1 MDVKIENIDALNA
14 ILKVKISNEDY
25 NGSYESSLKNYKK
38 QIQLPGFR
46 KGHIPTSV
54 IKKKYG
60 PSILAEEIDKILSH
74 SIQKHIT
81 DNEIN
86 ILGNPLPKADENIN
100 FDWKNPGDFEF
111 EYEIGIAPEF
121 ELKIPGR
128 DKHTFF
134 KVKIDEK
141 LIDKQIND
149 FAKRYGKLGIV
160 DESSESDMIMASF
173 SELDKDGNIVQ
184 DGFSQSSTVSVEFV
198 DDKKSKKKLIGLKSG
213 DVIQIDPRKISKGD
227 ADMAAMLGI
236 DKERAASFSNDVQ
249 LTVNEIKRLSPANL
263 DNALFDKVFGQGEI
277 DNIESFRERVSKD
290 LEKMFVGDSDRIFK
304 KNVSD
309 ALIKKLKLSLPDKFL
324 KKWILSTNKD
334 ATKDQIEKEYD
345 QYANSLKWQLIENR
359 IIKDNAIKVD
369 SDEVVS
375 RTKELLSSQYSQYGM
390 MIPADE
396 ELSKAA
402 QNVLSN
408 KEESRKIFDMMY
420 DQKVLIFLKENLK
433 ISEKQVSY
441 DDFVKLASEM

>member
-1 MDVKIENIDALNA
+1 
-14 ILKVKISNEDY
+14 
-25 NGSYESSLKNYKK
+25 
-38 QIQLPGFR
+38 
-46 KGHIPTSV
+46 
-54 IKKKYG
+54 
-60 PSILAEEIDKILSH
+60 
-74 SIQKHIT
+74 
-81 DNEIN
+81 
-86 ILGNPLPKADENIN
+86 
-100 FDWKNPGDFEF
+100 
-111 EYEIGIAPEF
+111 
-121 ELKIPGR
+121 
-128 DKHTFF
+128 
-134 KVKIDEK
+134 
-141 LIDKQIND
+141 
-149 FAKRYGKLGIV
+149 
-160 DESSESDMIMASF
+160 
-173 SELDKDGNIVQ
+173 
-184 DGFSQSSTVSVEFV
+184 
-198 DDKKSKKKLIGLKSG
+198 
-213 DVIQIDPRKISKGD
+213 
-227 ADMAAMLGI
+227 
-236 DKERAASFSNDVQ
+236 
-249 LTVNEIKRLSPANL
+249 
-263 DNALFDKVFGQGEI
+263 
-277 DNIESFRERVSKD
+277 
-290 LEKMFVGDSDRIFK
+290 MFVGDSDRIFK

-390 MIPADE
+390 MIPGDE

-420 DQKVLIFLKENLK
+420 DQKVLTFLKENLK